1 MFTSRVTL
9 LAVTALVV
17 GAGTVGRAAGKSDVA
32 DAVMKGDKAAL
43 RALLQQKADV
53 NAPQVDGATALHWAV
68 YRDDLE
74 AADLLI
80 AAGAKVDAA
89 NREGVHAARDGVALR
104 QRADDRTAARRPAP
118 TRSSASPTARRW

>member
-1 MFTSRVTL
+1 MFTARVML

-17 GAGTVGRAAGKSDVA
+17 GAGTVGRAASKSDVA
-32 DAVMKGDKAAL
+32 DAAMKGDTAAV

-68 YRDDLE
+68 YHDDAE

-80 AAGAKVDAA
+80 KAGAAVDAK
-89 NREGVHAARDGVALR
+89 NREGMTPLAMAALYG
-104 QRADDRTAARRPAP
+104 
-118 TRSSASPTARRW
+118 SAGIVERLLA